1 MRPLKTLN
9 RVPVRH
15 DPSLAYAGAG
25 YGLTKRLMNP
35 HDPSSDDGQS
45 KTDI

>member
-9 RVPVRH
+9 RVPVRL

-25 YGLTKRLMNP
+25 YGLMKLLMNP
-35 HDPSSDDGQS
+35 HDPSTDDGQS
-45 KTDI
+45 KTNI